1 MQIRALERKVSTL
14 PRLVGA
20 RIPLLRAAGVGG
32 YITGEHVF
40 ATFHLRQKLQTA
52 AKSTCYDLS
61 EVHQW

>member
-32 YITGEHVF
+32 YITGEP
-40 ATFHLRQKLQTA
+40 TFLRQKLQEA
-52 AKSTCYDLS
+52 AKSTCYDRS
-61 EVHQW
+61 QVHQW

>member
-32 YITGEHVF
+32 YITGEPTSIIIKNCMYRKIPVLF
-40 ATFHLRQKLQTA
+40 IESKL
-52 AKSTCYDLS
+52 Y
-61 EVHQW
+61 